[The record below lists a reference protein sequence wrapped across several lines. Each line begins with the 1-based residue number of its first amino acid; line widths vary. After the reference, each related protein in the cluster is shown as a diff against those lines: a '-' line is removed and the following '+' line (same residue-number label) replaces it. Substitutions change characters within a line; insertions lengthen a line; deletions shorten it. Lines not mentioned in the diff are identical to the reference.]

1 MCGGGGGVRGRGGGG
16 GGYIFKRELTVL
28 ISEATVAVVAKI

>member
-1 MCGGGGGVRGRGGGG
+1 MCGGGGGGEGAGGVVGG
-16 GGYIFKRELTVL
+16 IIFTRELTVL

>member
-1 MCGGGGGVRGRGGGG
+1 MCGGGVRGRGGGG
-16 GGYIFKRELTVL
+16 GIIFTRELTVL